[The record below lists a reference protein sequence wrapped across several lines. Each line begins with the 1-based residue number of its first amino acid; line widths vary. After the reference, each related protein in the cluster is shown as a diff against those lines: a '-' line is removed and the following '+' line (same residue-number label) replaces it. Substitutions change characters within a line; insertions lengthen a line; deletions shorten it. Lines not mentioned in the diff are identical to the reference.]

1 MSTNPGPGIDQHP
14 MSTGFVTL
22 THLLQIFNMFGVR
35 LPANSTDLGISE
47 IFLAKHF
54 QDENISDLG
63 IISSLEFPKVLVKYT

>member
-14 MSTGFVTL
+14 MSTGYVTL

-35 LPANSTDLGISE
+35 LPTNSTDLGISG

-63 IISSLEFPKVLVKYT
+63 IISSLEFPKVLFKYT